1 MSDDGELEIKGGWV
15 AFVKENRK
23 IRAIRGGRGAMPR

>member
-23 IRAIRGGRGAMPR
+23 IRAICGGRGAMPR